1 MNKRLSPV
9 SCNSGHFL
17 VQPNITLQ
25 HALEQAVYLL
35 ASAST
40 LSAETSDADLQTC
53 RSMNGAIQHL
63 IDMSRHLIEASV
75 VLTDSPN
82 PARSL

>member
-25 HALEQAVYLL
+25 NALEQAAHLL

-40 LSAETSDADLQTC
+40 LSAETSDADLQTDTVLSVASMGSVGPALAGR
-53 RSMNGAIQHL
+53 RSATQ
-63 IDMSRHLIEASV
+63 
-75 VLTDSPN
+75 
-82 PARSL
+82 